1 MTKLL
6 IRLFIRDPANIQDR
20 TVRTAYGNL
29 ACMVGIVCNVLL
41 FAGKFTVGTLF
52 GSMAIAA
59 DALNNL
65 SAPTWSAWWASAWG
79 QNLPMMST
87 LTAMHGTNTWRG
99 WRFRS

>member
-41 FAGKFTVGTLF
+41 FAEIGR
-52 GSMAIAA
+52 
-59 DALNNL
+59 
-65 SAPTWSAWWASAWG
+65 ASC
-79 QNLPMMST
+79 
-87 LTAMHGTNTWRG
+87 RE
-99 WRFRS
+99 RV